1 MVIPPFEDKREAGLI
16 TTEPISDKEKKSFVF
31 YGAVNTV

>member
-1 MVIPPFEDKREAGLI
+1 MVIPLFKDKCEAELI
-16 TTEPISDKEKKSFVF
+16 TTEPISDRRKKGFVF